1 MILVYRPFDLRS
13 LDAVEQSHKNA
24 DIYDSSR
31 YVDYTYTQTRCDE
44 FDFYS
49 MSYCWM
55 KFHIFNSTRICG
67 GCYHLTV

>member
-1 MILVYRPFDLRS
+1 MILVYRPFDLSS

-49 MSYCWM
+49 MSYC
-55 KFHIFNSTRICG
+55 
-67 GCYHLTV
+67 